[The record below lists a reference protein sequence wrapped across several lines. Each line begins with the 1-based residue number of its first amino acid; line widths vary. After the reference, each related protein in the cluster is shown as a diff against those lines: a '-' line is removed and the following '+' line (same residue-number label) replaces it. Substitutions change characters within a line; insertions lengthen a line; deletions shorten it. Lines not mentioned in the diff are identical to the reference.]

1 MLLALKLVLV
11 PAFLAALTVAG
22 RVWGPSV
29 AGWLAGLPV
38 VAGPIVLLLALER
51 GPSFAAQASAASIA
65 AIAASEA
72 FNFAYAWT
80 CRRFAWPLALA
91 VGMAGWVGVA
101 MLLAHL
107 PGSLAW
113 AVAAACAAVAVSQSS
128 LPRVAGHVPAVRLG
142 RADLAVRMLAGALLT
157 VAVTTLSASMGA
169 TWSGLLSVFPLL
181 GIVLAVSAQRA
192 HGSDFVALL
201 MRGMV
206 IGRASFTTF
215 FAVTAAM
222 LPYYGVGLSFGL
234 ASAVSIVVQGAT
246 RRMLGA
252 KRPVRVRAPA
262 AALELAE
269 QRSADR
275 ADGLG
280 ERAQID

>member
-1 MLLALKLVLV
+1 MLLTLKLVLV
-11 PAFLAALTVAG
+11 PAFLAALTVAA

-51 GPSFAAQASAASIA
+51 GPSFAARASAASIA

-80 CRRFAWPLALA
+80 CRRVGWPLALVA
-91 VGMAGWVGVA
+91 GLAGWLA
-101 MLLAHL
+101 LALLLVRL
-107 PGSLAW
+107 PASLGW
-113 AVAAACAAVAVSQSS
+113 AVAAACVAVAVSQSG
-128 LPRVAGHVPAVRLG
+128 LPRVTGHVPAARVGL
-142 RADLAVRMLAGALLT
+142 ADLAVRMLAGALLT
-157 VAVTTLSASMGA
+157 VAVTALSASMGS

-192 HGSDFVALL
+192 HGADFVALL

-206 IGRASFTTF
+206 IGRASFAAF

-222 LPYYGVGLSFGL
+222 LPRYGVWLSFACAAL
-234 ASAVSIVVQGAT
+234 VSVAVQGTT

-252 KRPVRVRAPA
+252 WRPTQAVSR
-262 AALELAE
+262 ELA
-269 QRSADR
+269 
-275 ADGLG
+275 
-280 ERAQID
+280 AQPAE

>member
-1 MLLALKLVLV
+1 MLLTLKLVLV

-22 RVWGPSV
+22 RVWGPLV

-38 VAGPIVLLLALER
+38 VAGPIVLLHALAR

-80 CRRFAWPLALA
+80 CRRFAWPLALIA
-91 VGMAGWVGVA
+91 GMAGWVGVA
-101 MLLAHL
+101 MLLTHL
-107 PGSLAW
+107 PVGLAW
-113 AVAAACAAVAVSQSS
+113 AVAAGCVAVAVSQAS
-128 LPRVAGHVPAVRLG
+128 LPRVAAHVPAVRLG
-142 RADLAVRMLAGALLT
+142 LGDLAVRMLAGALLT

-192 HGSDFVALL
+192 HGADFVALL

-206 IGRASFTTF
+206 IGRASFAAF
-215 FAVTAAM
+215 FAVTTTM
-222 LPYYGVGLSFGL
+222 LPQCGVWLSFVCAAV
-234 ASAVSIVVQGAT
+234 ASIAVQGAT
-246 RRMLGA
+246 RQMLGA
-252 KRPVRVRAPA
+252 NRPAQAESR
-262 AALELAE
+262 ELAE
-269 QRSADR
+269 QQPQAD
-275 ADGLG
+275 
-280 ERAQID
+280 

>member
-1 MLLALKLVLV
+1 MLTLKLLLV
-11 PAFLAALTVAG
+11 PGFLAALTMAG

-91 VGMAGWVGVA
+91 AGMAGWLGVA
-101 MLLAHL
+101 LLLVRL
-107 PGSLAW
+107 PGSLVW
-113 AVAAACAAVAVSQSS
+113 ALAAACAAVAVSQSG
-128 LPRVAGHVPAVRLG
+128 LPRVTGHVPAARVG
-142 RADLAVRMLAGALLT
+142 IVDLTVRMLAGALLT

-169 TWSGLLSVFPLL
+169 AWSGLLSVFPLL

-192 HGSDFVALL
+192 HGADFVALL

-206 IGRASFTTF
+206 IGRGSFAAF
-215 FAVTAAM
+215 FAVTATM
-222 LPYYGVGLSFGL
+222 LPHEGVGVSFACAAL
-234 ASAVSIVVQGAT
+234 ASIVVQGAT
-246 RRMLGA
+246 RRMLGSR
-252 KRPVRVRAPA
+252 RPAQA
-262 AALELAE
+262 AVSRELAG
-269 QRSADR
+269 QQVD
-275 ADGLG
+275 
-280 ERAQID
+280 

>member
-1 MLLALKLVLV
+1 MLLALKLALV

-51 GPSFAAQASAASIA
+51 GPVFAAQASAASIA

-80 CRRFAWPLALA
+80 CRRSAWPLALTT
-91 VGMAGWVGVA
+91 GMLGWVGVA
-101 MLLAHL
+101 MLLTHL
-107 PGSLAW
+107 PGGLMW
-113 AVAAACAAVAVSQSS
+113 AVAAGCVAVVISQSG
-128 LPRVAGHVPAVRLG
+128 LPRVTGHVPAARLG
-142 RADLAVRMLAGALLT
+142 LGDLAVRMLAGALLT

-192 HGSDFVALL
+192 HGADFVALL

-206 IGRASFTTF
+206 IGRGSFAAF
-215 FAVTAAM
+215 FAVTAMM
-222 LPYYGVGLSFGL
+222 LPHYGVWLGFAC
-234 ASAVSIVVQGAT
+234 ASVVSVAVQGAT
-246 RRMLGA
+246 RRMLGTR
-252 KRPVRVRAPA
+252 RPVQ
-262 AALELAE
+262 ALTRELAE
-269 QRSADR
+269 QQSAD
-275 ADGLG
+275 
-280 ERAQID
+280 

>member
-1 MLLALKLVLV
+1 MFALKLVLV

-38 VAGPIVLLLALER
+38 VAVPIVLLLALER

-80 CRRFAWPLALA
+80 CRRVAWPLASMA
-91 VGMAGWVGVA
+91 GMVGWVGVA
-101 MLLAHL
+101 MVLTQIPA
-107 PGSLAW
+107 GLAW
-113 AVAAACAAVAVSQSS
+113 AVAAACVAVAVSQSG
-128 LPRVAGHVPAVRLG
+128 LPRVTGRVPAARLG
-142 RADLAVRMLAGALLT
+142 LGDLVARMIAGALLT

-192 HGSDFVALL
+192 HGADFVALL

-206 IGRASFTTF
+206 IGRASFAAF
-215 FAVTAAM
+215 FAVTATM
-222 LPYYGVGLSFGL
+222 LPRYGVWLSFAC
-234 ASAVSIVVQGAT
+234 ASAASVIVQGAT
-246 RRMLGA
+246 KRMLDA
-252 KRPVRVRAPA
+252 KRPVQAGSR
-262 AALELAE
+262 ELAE
-269 QRSADR
+269 RQLAD
-275 ADGLG
+275 
-280 ERAQID
+280 

>member
-1 MLLALKLVLV
+1 MLLTLKLVLV
-11 PAFLAALTVAG
+11 PAFLAALTVAA

-80 CRRFAWPLALA
+80 CRRVGWPLALVA
-91 VGMAGWVGVA
+91 GLAGWLA
-101 MLLAHL
+101 LALLLVHL
-107 PGSLAW
+107 PGSLWW
-113 AVAAACAAVAVSQSS
+113 AVATACVAVAVSQSG
-128 LPRVAGHVPAVRLG
+128 LPRATGHVPAARVGL
-142 RADLAVRMLAGALLT
+142 ADLAVRMLAGALLT

-192 HGSDFVALL
+192 HGADFVAVL

-206 IGRASFTTF
+206 IGRGSFAAF
-215 FAVTAAM
+215 FALTAAM
-222 LPYYGVGLSFGL
+222 LPRYSVWLSFACAAL
-234 ASAVSIVVQGAT
+234 VSVAVQGAT

-252 KRPVRVRAPA
+252 RRPTQAVSR
-262 AALELAE
+262 ELAGQQVE
-269 QRSADR
+269 
-275 ADGLG
+275 
-280 ERAQID
+280 

>member
-29 AGWLAGLPV
+29 AGRLAGLPV

-72 FNFAYAWT
+72 FNFSYAWT
-80 CRRFAWPLALA
+80 CRRFAWPLALVA
-91 VGMAGWVGVA
+91 GMAGWVGVA
-101 MLLAHL
+101 MLLTHL
-107 PGSLAW
+107 PTGLAW
-113 AVAAACAAVAVSQSS
+113 ALAAACVAVAVSQSG
-128 LPRVAGHVPAVRLG
+128 LPRVTGQVPAARLG
-142 RADLAVRMLAGALLT
+142 LADLTLRMLAGALLT

-192 HGSDFVALL
+192 HGAGFVALL

-206 IGRASFTTF
+206 IGRGSFAAF
-215 FAVTAAM
+215 FAVTATL
-222 LPYYGVGLSFGL
+222 LPHFGVWPSF
-234 ASAVSIVVQGAT
+234 ACAAVVSIVVQGLT
-246 RRMLGA
+246 KRRLAA
-252 KRPVRVRAPA
+252 KSPVQA
-262 AALELAE
+262 ASHELAG
-269 QRSADR
+269 Q
-275 ADGLG
+275 
-280 ERAQID
+280 AQTD

>member
-1 MLLALKLVLV
+1 MLALKLALV

-51 GPSFAAQASAASIA
+51 GPAFAAQASAASIA

-80 CRRFAWPLALA
+80 SRRLAWPLAL
-91 VGMAGWVGVA
+91 VIGMAGWVGVA
-101 MLLAHL
+101 ICLTQLPSGLAYAL
-107 PGSLAW
+107 
-113 AVAAACAAVAVSQSS
+113 AAACVAVAVSQSG
-128 LPRVAGHVPAVRLG
+128 LPRVTGHVPATRLG
-142 RADLAVRMLAGALLT
+142 LGDLSLRMLAGALLT
-157 VAVTTLSASMGA
+157 LSVTTLSASMGA

-192 HGSDFVALL
+192 HGADFVALL

-206 IGRASFTTF
+206 IGRGSFAAF
-215 FAVTAAM
+215 FAVTATM
-222 LPYYGVGLSFGL
+222 LPHNSVWLSFAC
-234 ASAVSIVVQGAT
+234 ASVASVFVQGAT
-246 RRMLGA
+246 KRMLGGA
-252 KRPVRVRAPA
+252 RHLPATHAPA
-262 AALELAE
+262 RELAE
-269 QRSADR
+269 QSQAD
-275 ADGLG
+275 
-280 ERAQID
+280 